1 MFSAMIPSGRAMP
14 DSLKDIILDFRE
26 AELPTGVPRRVDV
39 TAAPGKATVCIGPR
53 RAGKS
58 TFLFQQVRKLLDR
71 GVPRENVLY
80 LNFFDDRLRRL
91 QRDGPGAVADA
102 YFALHPEKKNTET
115 VHCFFDELQV
125 VPGWEPFVDR
135 LMRTEKCTVH
145 VTGSS
150 ARLLS
155 REIATQM
162 RGRAL
167 SWEIFPFS
175 FREFLDFRGIDA
187 AGPLSTRR
195 RLLVRKAFDEYWER
209 GGFPEVAGLDRALR
223 IRIHQEYWG
232 AMLFRDL
239 VERHDVAHPRAVS
252 DLAHRL
258 VDAAASLYSVNRLT
272 AYLHSL
278 GHRAP
283 KSAVA
288 DYVEWFEDAFFL
300 FTVRVFDASLTRAHA
315 NPKKIYCIDHALA
328 RSVGSGVLVNAAHLL
343 ENLVFTA
350 LRRRTPEIRY
360 FKGANGR
367 EVDFAARMPDGSRL
381 LVQVCESLAEPRT
394 RKREVT
400 ALRRAM
406 DELGLRAGTIVTR
419 GEEETIPAGAGAID
433 VVPAWRFLLDVG

>member
-1 MFSAMIPSGRAMP
+1 MP

-39 TAAPGKATVCIGPR
+39 TTAPGKATVCIGPR

-80 LNFFDDRLRRL
+80 LNFFDDRLRHL
-91 QRDGPGAVADA
+91 QRDGPGVVADA

-175 FREFLDFRGIDA
+175 FREFLDFRGVDA
-187 AGPLSTRR
+187 GGPLSTRR

-209 GGFPEVAGLDRALR
+209 GGFPEVAGLERALR

-258 VDAAASLYSVNRLT
+258 VDATASLYSVNRLT

-315 NPKKIYCIDHALA
+315 NPKKIYCVDHALA
-328 RSVGSGVLVNAAHLL
+328 RSVGSGILVNVGHLL

-367 EVDFAARMPDGSRL
+367 EVDFVARMPDGSRL

-406 DELGLRAGTIVTR
+406 AELGLRAGTIVTR
-419 GEEETIPAGAGAID
+419 DEEETIAAGAGAID

>member
-1 MFSAMIPSGRAMP
+1 MSDQLR
-14 DSLKDIILDFRE
+14 DLILDFRD
-26 AELPTGVPRRVDV
+26 ADLPTGVPRRVDV
-39 TAAPGKATVCIGPR
+39 TPVPGKATVCIGPR

-71 GVPRENVLY
+71 GASRDNILY
-80 LNFFDDRLRRL
+80 LNLFDDRLRHL
-91 QRDGPGAVADA
+91 WHDGLGVVADV
-102 YFALHPEKKNTET
+102 YFSLHPEKKHAET
-115 VHCFFDELQV
+115 VYFFFDEIQV
-125 VPGWEPFVDR
+125 FPGWEPFVDR
-135 LMRTEKCTVH
+135 LMRTEKCEVYI
-145 VTGSS
+145 TGSS
-150 ARLLS
+150 ARMLS

-175 FREFLDFRGIDA
+175 FREFLDFKGIDA
-187 AGPLSTRR
+187 GGLLSTRQ
-195 RLLVRKAFDEYWER
+195 RLLVRKAFGEYWER
-209 GGFPEVAGLDRALR
+209 GGFPEVAGLDSALR
-223 IRIHQEYWG
+223 TRIHQEYWG

-258 VDAAASLYSVNRLT
+258 VDNTASLYSVNRLT
-272 AYLHSL
+272 AYLQSL

-300 FTVRVFDASLTRAHA
+300 FTVRVFDASLARANT
-315 NPKKIYCIDHALA
+315 NPKKIYCVDHALV
-328 RSVGSGVLVNAAHLL
+328 RSVGSGVLVNAGHLL
-343 ENLVFTA
+343 ENLVFMA
-350 LRRRTPEIRY
+350 LRRSTPEISY

-367 EVDFAARMPDGSRL
+367 EVDFVARMPDGERI

-394 RKREVT
+394 RKREVGS
-400 ALRRAM
+400 LHHAM
-406 DELGLRAGTIVTR
+406 AELGLPSGMIVTRDEAGTIPV
-419 GEEETIPAGAGAID
+419 EAGNID

>member
-1 MFSAMIPSGRAMP
+1 MP
-14 DSLKDIILDFRE
+14 DPLRDIILDFRE
-26 AELPTGVPRRVDV
+26 AVLPTGVPRRVDV
-39 TAAPGKATVCIGPR
+39 TPVPGKATVCIGPR

-58 TFLFQQVRKLLDR
+58 TFLFQRMQKLLDR
-71 GVPRENVLY
+71 GVPRDNILY
-80 LNFFDDRLRRL
+80 VNFFDDRLRHL
-91 QRDGPGAVADA
+91 QHEGPGSVADA
-102 YFALHPEKKNTET
+102 YFSLHPEKKNTEKIY
-115 VHCFFDELQV
+115 CFFDEIQV

-135 LMRTEKCTVH
+135 LLRTEKCEVY

-150 ARLLS
+150 ARMLS
-155 REIATQM
+155 REIATEM

-175 FREFLDFRGIDA
+175 FREFLDFEGLDV

-195 RLLVRKAFDEYWER
+195 RLLVRKSFEKYWER
-209 GGFPEVAGLDRALR
+209 GGFPEVAGLNRALR

-252 DLAHRL
+252 DLAQRL
-258 VDAAASLYSVNRLT
+258 VDNTASLYSINRLT
-272 AYLHSL
+272 AHLQSL

-283 KSAVA
+283 KPAVS
-288 DYVEWFEDAFFL
+288 DYVAWFEDAFFL
-300 FTVRVFDASLTRAHA
+300 FTVPVFDASLARAKT
-315 NPKKIYCIDHALA
+315 NPKKIYCVDHALV
-328 RSVGSGVLVNAAHLL
+328 RSVGSGILVNSGHLL

-350 LRRRTPEIRY
+350 LRRSSPRIAY
-360 FKGANGR
+360 FKGPNGR
-367 EVDFAARMPDGSRL
+367 EVDFVSATPDGSRV

-400 ALRRAM
+400 ALAQAM
-406 DELGLRAGTIVTR
+406 AELGTRTGTVVTR
-419 GEEETIPAGAGAID
+419 DEGETIAVDAGSIE

>member
-1 MFSAMIPSGRAMP
+1 MP
-14 DSLKDIILDFRE
+14 DALQDVILDFRE
-26 AELPTGVPRRVDV
+26 TDLPAGVPRRVDV
-39 TAAPGKATVCIGPR
+39 TPVAGKATVCIGPR

-58 TFLFQQVRKLLDR
+58 TFLFQQVRKLLAR
-71 GVPRENVLY
+71 GVPRDNVLY
-80 LNFFDDRLRRL
+80 LNFFDDRLRHL
-91 QRDGPGAVADA
+91 QHDGPGAVPDA
-102 YFALHPEKKNTET
+102 YFSLHPEKKNTET
-115 VHCFFDELQV
+115 VHCFFDEIQV

-135 LMRTEKCTVH
+135 LMRTEKCEVH
-145 VTGSS
+145 ITGSS
-150 ARLLS
+150 ARMLS

-258 VDAAASLYSVNRLT
+258 IDDTASLYSVNRLT
-272 AYLHSL
+272 GYLKSL

-283 KSAVA
+283 KSAVS
-288 DYVEWFEDAFFL
+288 DYVAWFEDAFFL
-300 FTVRVFDASLTRAHA
+300 FTVRIFDASLARANT
-315 NPKKIYCIDHALA
+315 NPKKIYCVDHALV
-328 RSVGSGVLVNAAHLL
+328 RSVGSGVLVNTGHLL
-343 ENLVFTA
+343 ENLVFLA

-360 FKGANGR
+360 FKSANGR
-367 EVDFAARMPDGSRL
+367 EVDFVAKMPDGSRL
-381 LVQVCESLAEPRT
+381 LVQVCESLADPRT
-394 RKREVT
+394 RRREVA
-400 ALRRAM
+400 ALEQAM
-406 DELGLRAGTIVTR
+406 AELETRAGTIVTR
-419 GEEETIPAGAGAID
+419 GEEETIPVAAGAID
-433 VVPAWRFLLDVG
+433 VVPAWRFLLDLG

>member
-1 MFSAMIPSGRAMP
+1 MP

-39 TAAPGKATVCIGPR
+39 TPVPGKATVCIGPR

-80 LNFFDDRLRRL
+80 LNFFDDRLRHL

-175 FREFLDFRGIDA
+175 FREFLDFRGIETG
-187 AGPLSTRR
+187 GPLSTRR

-209 GGFPEVAGLDRALR
+209 GGFPEVAGLERALR

-258 VDAAASLYSVNRLT
+258 VDATASLYSVNRLT

-315 NPKKIYCIDHALA
+315 NPKKIYCVDHALA
-328 RSVGSGVLVNAAHLL
+328 RSVGSGILVNAGHLL

-406 DELGLRAGTIVTR
+406 AELGLRAGTIVTR
-419 GEEETIPAGAGAID
+419 AEEETISSGADAID